1 MAAENTSDSNIS
13 FNGIDTITT
22 NTGQQIEVA
31 QTDFIVDDDM
41 QIADYLGKVKKEG
54 IIGVPVKNADQINHI
69 NLFLSDVYDSQKV
82 DPISKSQKVGYDL

>member
-1 MAAENTSDSNIS
+1 LAAENTSDSNIS

-54 IIGVPVKNADQINHI
+54 IIGVPVKNVDQINHI